1 MDGIKSP
8 FARHVLMHER
18 ETSYRFARDSGE
30 KKTLSEINGA
40 ISSNIA
46 ARPPGRASARFN
58 SAIVVAFMSFSQDV
72 DCDLRCY
79 LGFLDVVDHSE
90 GSTGQDSQ
98 ADTYGVNG
106 LFHGYFSRM
115 IIAPIQQKNMISME
129 ISKGEV
135 ITAKP
140 PSCYSAIFRVRR
152 VRQ

>member
-8 FARHVLMHER
+8 FARQVLTHER
-18 ETSYRFARDSGE
+18 DTSYRFATASGE

-40 ISSNIA
+40 ISLRIA
-46 ARPPGRASARFN
+46 DLPHGKVSSKLSIAL
-58 SAIVVAFMSFSQDV
+58 VVASISPPHNAG
-72 DCDLRCY
+72 CDLRCY

-90 GSTGQDSQ
+90 GSTGQDGQ

-135 ITAKP
+135 ITA
-140 PSCYSAIFRVRR
+140 
-152 VRQ
+152 